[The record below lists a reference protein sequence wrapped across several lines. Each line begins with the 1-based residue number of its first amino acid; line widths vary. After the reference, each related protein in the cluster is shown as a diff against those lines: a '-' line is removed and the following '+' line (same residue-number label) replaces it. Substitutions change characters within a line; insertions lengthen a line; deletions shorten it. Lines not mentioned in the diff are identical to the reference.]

1 MIHEARQSGRTIL
14 TETESKQVLAAYDIP
29 TIPMYIAP
37 TVEEAVTAAD
47 KVGYPVVLKLNSE
60 TITHKSDVGG
70 VKLNLDSADAVR
82 TAYDDIYK
90 SVSEKASAADFMGV
104 SVQPMIKLDGYE
116 LIVGASPD
124 PQFGPVLLFGM
135 GGILVEVF
143 KDRALGLPPL
153 NTTLARRMMEQTT
166 IYKALQGVR
175 GRASVDM
182 AALEQLLVRFSQLVT
197 EQRWI
202 KEIDINPLV
211 VSSDHILAL
220 DARVVL
226 YDKEVTKDQLPKLAI
241 RPYPTRYVEKWTMK
255 NGTETVIRPI
265 RPEDEPLMAAFH
277 QTISERSVMLR
288 YFYPMALS
296 QRVEHER
303 LSRIS
308 FIDYDREMALVAEVK
323 DHHGSNKIVAAG
335 RLIKLY
341 GGEEAEFTIL
351 VSDAYQGFGLGS
363 EMLRRLVDIGKQ
375 EGVKHIYGNIVGDN
389 TNMLRVTE
397 RLGFKLLEQEDG
409 LMRVELVL

>member
-1 MIHEARQSGRTIL
+1 
-14 TETESKQVLAAYDIP
+14 
-29 TIPMYIAP
+29 
-37 TVEEAVTAAD
+37 
-47 KVGYPVVLKLNSE
+47 
-60 TITHKSDVGG
+60 
-70 VKLNLDSADAVR
+70 
-82 TAYDDIYK
+82 
-90 SVSEKASAADFMGV
+90 
-104 SVQPMIKLDGYE
+104 MIKLDGYE
-116 LIVGASPD
+116 LIIGCSPD

-175 GRASVDM
+175 GRKSVDM
-182 AALEQLLVRFSQLVT
+182 AALEQLLVRFSQLVV

-202 KEIDINPLV
+202 KEIDINPLIA
-211 VSSDHILAL
+211 SSDQILAL

-226 YDKEVTKDQLPKLAI
+226 YGKDVTKEQLPKLAI
-241 RPYPTRYVEKWTMK
+241 RAYPSKYIEKWTMK

-296 QRVEHER
+296 QRIEHER

-308 FIDYDREMALVAEVK
+308 FIDYAREMALVAEVK
-323 DHHGSNKIVAAG
+323 GRRGTNEIIAAG

-341 GGEEAEFTIL
+341 GGEDAEFTIL
-351 VSDAYQGFGLGS
+351 VSDAYQGYGVGT
-363 EMLRRLVDIGKQ
+363 EMLRKLVDIGRQ
-375 EGVKHIYGNIVGDN
+375 EGVKHIYGNILGDN
-389 TNMLRVTE
+389 NNMLQVTE
-397 RLGFKLLEQEDG
+397 RLGFKLVKEQKEG
-409 LMRVELVL
+409 VMRVELAL